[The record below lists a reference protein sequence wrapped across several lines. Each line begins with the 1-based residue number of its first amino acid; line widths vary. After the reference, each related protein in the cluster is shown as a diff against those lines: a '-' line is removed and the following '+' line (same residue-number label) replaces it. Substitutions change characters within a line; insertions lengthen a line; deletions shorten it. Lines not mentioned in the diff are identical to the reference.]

1 MFSASRPAAD
11 AVFIGGPPVPVVS
24 RALFEA
30 EDRATE
36 ESIAKAHQ
44 PQADLKFCELQQK
57 RTDGA
62 AGAVSRASVARTVA
76 MVSTDLCAN
85 RHPASTGGDP
95 GQTVACNQG
104 RTRRRRNKMSRKVLL
119 ATAALIGVAFS
130 GMSLADGLPPL
141 AKKERYKVGFSQMES
156 NNPWRIA
163 ETKSFHD
170 TAAECGWD
178 LIATDAAGSAAKQVA
193 DVDSMIAQ
201 GIDVLF
207 LPPREEKPLIPA
219 VKKAKAA
226 GIPTFLVDRSVDP
239 NAAKPG
245 EDFVAFLG
253 SDFIDQGKR
262 VADWTIENFKGDK
275 GVIVELEGT
284 TGSSPANDRK
294 KGFDDQIVTDP
305 RFTIVASQ
313 SGDFARDLGR
323 QVMETLLQAH
333 PDVNIVYAHND
344 EMAIGAIQALELA
357 GRKPG
362 EDVLV
367 VSIDGTRDALQAII
381 DGKMGVTV
389 ESSPFFGPLACATMK
404 RYADG
409 EQIEPWVQVKDRIF
423 TKENAAENLAGA
435 Y

>member
-1 MFSASRPAAD
+1 MNRNTLSL
-11 AVFIGGPPVPVVS
+11 
-24 RALFEA
+24 AL
-30 EDRATE
+30 
-36 ESIAKAHQ
+36 
-44 PQADLKFCELQQK
+44 
-57 RTDGA
+57 G
-62 AGAVSRASVARTVA
+62 
-76 MVSTDLCAN
+76 
-85 RHPASTGGDP
+85 
-95 GQTVACNQG
+95 
-104 RTRRRRNKMSRKVLL
+104 
-119 ATAALIGVAFS
+119 ATAVAFAI
-130 GMSLADGLPPL
+130 GAGNVIAQDLPPL
-141 AKKERYKVGFSQMES
+141 EKKDRYKVGFSQMES

-163 ETKSFHD
+163 ETKSFMD
-170 TAAECGWD
+170 TAEDCNWD

-219 VKKAKAA
+219 VMKAKAA

-239 NAAKPG
+239 AVAEAG
-245 EDFVAFLG
+245 RDYVAFLG
-253 SDFIDQGKR
+253 SDFIDQGRR
-262 VADWTIENFKGDK
+262 VAEWTLENFEGEKGI
-275 GVIVELEGT
+275 IVELEGT

-294 KGFDDQIVTDP
+294 KGFDDVMAMHDNME
-305 RFTIVASQ
+305 IVASQ

-357 GRKPG
+357 GRTPG
-362 EDVLV
+362 DDVMV

-389 ESSPFFGPLACATMK
+389 ESSPFFGPLACNVME
-404 RYADG
+404 RYIAG
-409 EQIEPWVQVKDRIF
+409 ETIEPWVQVEDRIF
-423 TKENAAENLAGA
+423 TAENAADHIDEA

>member
-1 MFSASRPAAD
+1 M
-11 AVFIGGPPVPVVS
+11 
-24 RALFEA
+24 
-30 EDRATE
+30 
-36 ESIAKAHQ
+36 
-44 PQADLKFCELQQK
+44 
-57 RTDGA
+57 
-62 AGAVSRASVARTVA
+62 
-76 MVSTDLCAN
+76 N
-85 RHPASTGGDP
+85 R
-95 GQTVACNQG
+95 
-104 RTRRRRNKMSRKVLL
+104 RFLM
-119 ATAALIGVAFS
+119 ATAALAGLGVAA
-130 GMSLADGLPPL
+130 LAAPLAAQDLPPL
-141 AKKERYKVGFSQMES
+141 AQKDRYKVGFAQMES

-170 TAAECGWD
+170 TAEECGWD

-219 VKKAKAA
+219 VMKAKAA

-239 NAAKPG
+239 NVAQAG
-245 EDFVAFLG
+245 RDYVAFLG
-253 SDFIDQGKR
+253 SDFVDQGRR
-262 VADWTIENFKGDK
+262 VAEWTLENFDGEKGI
-275 GVIVELEGT
+275 IVELEGT

-294 KGFDDQIVTDP
+294 KGFDDVMAQHDNME
-305 RFTIVASQ
+305 IVASQ

-362 EDVLV
+362 EDILV

-389 ESSPFFGPLACATMK
+389 ESSPFFGPLACETMK
-404 RYADG
+404 RYAAG
-409 EQIEPWVQVKDRIF
+409 ETIEPWVQVSDRIF
-423 TKENAAENLAGA
+423 TKENAADHIDEA

>member
-1 MFSASRPAAD
+1 MKRRMILGTALSALV
-11 AVFIGGPPVPVVS
+11 AVSAGV
-24 RALFEA
+24 
-30 EDRATE
+30 
-36 ESIAKAHQ
+36 
-44 PQADLKFCELQQK
+44 
-57 RTDGA
+57 
-62 AGAVSRASVARTVA
+62 AGADT
-76 MVSTDLCAN
+76 
-85 RHPASTGGDP
+85 
-95 GQTVACNQG
+95 
-104 RTRRRRNKMSRKVLL
+104 
-119 ATAALIGVAFS
+119 
-130 GMSLADGLPPL
+130 PPL
-141 AKKERYKVGFSQMES
+141 EQKDRYKVGFAQMES

-170 TAAECGWD
+170 TAESCNWD

-219 VKKAKAA
+219 VMKAKAA

-239 NAAKPG
+239 NVAKAG
-245 EDFVAFLG
+245 EHYVAFLG

-262 VADWTIENFKGDK
+262 AAEWLIENFEGDK

-294 KGFDDQIVTDP
+294 KGFDDRIAEDD
-305 RFTIVASQ
+305 RFEIVASQ
-313 SGDFARDLGR
+313 TGDFARDMGR

-333 PDVNIVYAHND
+333 PDVNVVYAHND

-362 EDVLV
+362 EDVTI

-389 ESSPFFGPLACATMK
+389 ESSPFFGPLACEVMNK
-404 RYADG
+404 YAAG
-409 EQIEPWVQVKDRIF
+409 EEIPGWVQVKDRIF
-423 TKENAAENLAGA
+423 TQDNAADHIDEA

>member
-1 MFSASRPAAD
+1 MIRRTLTATV
-11 AVFIGGPPVPVVS
+11 AVLGLGIVSMAGPVS
-24 RALFEA
+24 A
-30 EDRATE
+30 ED
-36 ESIAKAHQ
+36 
-44 PQADLKFCELQQK
+44 
-57 RTDGA
+57 
-62 AGAVSRASVARTVA
+62 
-76 MVSTDLCAN
+76 
-85 RHPASTGGDP
+85 
-95 GQTVACNQG
+95 
-104 RTRRRRNKMSRKVLL
+104 
-119 ATAALIGVAFS
+119 
-130 GMSLADGLPPL
+130 LPPL
-141 AKKERYKVGFSQMES
+141 EKKDRYKVGFSQMES

-170 TAAECGWD
+170 TAEACNWD

-219 VKKAKAA
+219 VMKAKAA

-239 NAAKPG
+239 NVAQAG
-245 EDFVAFLG
+245 RDYVAFLG
-253 SDFIDQGKR
+253 SDFIDQGRR
-262 VADWTIENFKGDK
+262 VAEWTLENFEGEKGI
-275 GVIVELEGT
+275 IVELEGT
-284 TGSSPANDRK
+284 TGSSPANDRR
-294 KGFDDQIVTDP
+294 KGFDDVMAEHDNME
-305 RFTIVASQ
+305 IVASQ

-357 GRKPG
+357 GRNPG

-389 ESSPFFGPLACATMK
+389 ESSPFFGPLACEVME
-404 RYADG
+404 RYANG
-409 EQIEPWVQVKDRIF
+409 EEIETWVQVQDRIF
-423 TKENAAENLAGA
+423 TAENAADHVDEA

>member
-1 MFSASRPAAD
+1 M
-11 AVFIGGPPVPVVS
+11 
-24 RALFEA
+24 
-30 EDRATE
+30 
-36 ESIAKAHQ
+36 
-44 PQADLKFCELQQK
+44 
-57 RTDGA
+57 
-62 AGAVSRASVARTVA
+62 
-76 MVSTDLCAN
+76 N
-85 RHPASTGGDP
+85 R
-95 GQTVACNQG
+95 QI
-104 RTRRRRNKMSRKVLL
+104 LL
-119 ATAALIGVAFS
+119 ASAAICGLLVSVVAAS
-130 GMSLADGLPPL
+130 AEPPAL
-141 AKKERYKVGFSQMES
+141 AKKDRYKVGFSQMES

-170 TAAECGWD
+170 TAEKCNWD

-239 NAAKPG
+239 AAAQAG

-253 SDFIDQGKR
+253 SDFVDQGRR
-262 VADWTIENFKGDK
+262 VAEWTAENFKGEK

-294 KGFDDQIVTDP
+294 KGFDDQIQKDP
-305 RFTIVASQ
+305 RFEIVASQ
-313 SGDFARDLGR
+313 TGDFARDLGR

-362 EDVLV
+362 VDVMV

-389 ESSPFFGPLACATMK
+389 ESSPFFGPLACEVMK

-409 EQIEPWVQVKDRIF
+409 EKIEPWVQVKDRIF
-423 TKENAAENLAGA
+423 TKENAAEHIGEA

>member
-1 MFSASRPAAD
+1 M
-11 AVFIGGPPVPVVS
+11 
-24 RALFEA
+24 
-30 EDRATE
+30 
-36 ESIAKAHQ
+36 K
-44 PQADLKFCELQQK
+44 
-57 RTDGA
+57 
-62 AGAVSRASVARTVA
+62 
-76 MVSTDLCAN
+76 
-85 RHPASTGGDP
+85 
-95 GQTVACNQG
+95 
-104 RTRRRRNKMSRKVLL
+104 RRNMLGSAIALSVGLGAGL
-119 ATAALIGVAFS
+119 AIAET
-130 GMSLADGLPPL
+130 PPL
-141 AKKERYKVGFSQMES
+141 EAKDTYRVGFPQMES

-163 ETKSFHD
+163 QTKSFHD
-170 TAAECGWD
+170 TAETCGWD

-219 VKKAKAA
+219 VMKAKAA

-239 NAAKPG
+239 S
-245 EDFVAFLG
+245 VAQAGDHYVSFLG
-253 SDFIDQGKR
+253 SDFIEQGQR
-262 VADWTIENFKGDK
+262 AADWLIANFSGEK

-294 KGFDDQIVTDP
+294 KGFDDQIATDD
-305 RFTIVASQ
+305 RFEIVASQ
-313 SGDFARDLGR
+313 TGDFARDLGR

-333 PDVNIVYAHND
+333 PDVNVVYAHND

-362 EDVLV
+362 EDVII

-389 ESSPFFGPLACATMK
+389 ESSPFFGPLACDVMK
-404 RYADG
+404 RYAAG
-409 EQIEPWVQVKDRIF
+409 EEIPGWIKVEDRIF
-423 TKENAAENLAGA
+423 TKDNAADHIDEA